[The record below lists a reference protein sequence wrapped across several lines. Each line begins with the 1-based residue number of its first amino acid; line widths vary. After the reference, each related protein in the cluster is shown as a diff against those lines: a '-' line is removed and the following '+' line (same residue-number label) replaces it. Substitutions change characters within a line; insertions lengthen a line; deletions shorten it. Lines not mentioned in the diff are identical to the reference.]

1 MRFSRFAI
9 LIVLSA
15 RLFGGCGLFLD
26 LGNPSAASD
35 PVAHGA
41 FVTVR
46 LFNCFGASREG
57 SKAPFP
63 RETAVVSGTA
73 EGIVNG
79 HRVSAPLRIVKL
91 GTPGL
96 SAVWWEQPREGV
108 WVLSF
113 LIADAGPYFI
123 GGKLQ
128 TVLGAL
134 VAVRRSGV
142 ERRTHLLGIPPYP
155 ADIDTAL
162 LNLAA
167 SPIEICCERSR
178 HQVTSPRTPE
188 SKGDSTGRGDVCW
201 HCLIFGRKV
210 LDYA

>member
-63 RETAVVSGTA
+63 RETAVVSGNRRNACPKEHSWSSIGRRA
-73 EGIVNG
+73 EITMLHSCRFGESLPMI
-79 HRVSAPLRIVKL
+79 SE
-91 GTPGL
+91 TP
-96 SAVWWEQPREGV
+96 
-108 WVLSF
+108 
-113 LIADAGPYFI
+113 
-123 GGKLQ
+123 
-128 TVLGAL
+128 AL
-134 VAVRRSGV
+134 
-142 ERRTHLLGIPPYP
+142 
-155 ADIDTAL
+155 
-162 LNLAA
+162 
-167 SPIEICCERSR
+167 C
-178 HQVTSPRTPE
+178 
-188 SKGDSTGRGDVCW
+188 
-201 HCLIFGRKV
+201 
-210 LDYA
+210 